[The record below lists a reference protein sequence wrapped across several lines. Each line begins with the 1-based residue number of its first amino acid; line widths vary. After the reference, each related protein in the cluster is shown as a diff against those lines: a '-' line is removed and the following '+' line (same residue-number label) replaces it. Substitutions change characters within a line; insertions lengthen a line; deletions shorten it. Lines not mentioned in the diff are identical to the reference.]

1 MRRSKVKVRRSGR
14 TSPLVSSS
22 QTLSKFGYDL
32 GDTRPALSERSK
44 IEEGSEGAI
53 YVISMEDSEGPLEE
67 LWRLFAYE
75 HEGSILIEGLAV

>member
-14 TSPLVSSS
+14 TSPLVPSS

-32 GDTRPALSERSK
+32 GNSEPVGDTLSERSK

-67 LWRLFAYE
+67 LWRLFA
-75 HEGSILIEGLAV
+75 